1 MKKFKVH
8 ITQANPSRINTRR
21 YTDMHWLKGRKVENH
36 KSNRRKT
43 IDHIQENLRKLT
55 TDLETVTVL
64 SGDKRLIESE
74 PECQ

>member
-8 ITQANPSRINTRR
+8 ITQANPSSINMRR

-43 IDHIQENLRKLT
+43 IDHIQERTNN
-55 TDLETVTVL
+55 
-64 SGDKRLIESE
+64 
-74 PECQ
+74 